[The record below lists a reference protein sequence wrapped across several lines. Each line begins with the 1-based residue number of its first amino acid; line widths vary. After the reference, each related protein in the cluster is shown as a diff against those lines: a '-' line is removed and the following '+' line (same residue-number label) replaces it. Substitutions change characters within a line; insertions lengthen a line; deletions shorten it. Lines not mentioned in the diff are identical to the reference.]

1 MALPD
6 VTLRLVNQ
14 HFINYSPYKPKDDEL
29 EAMLDWGDG
38 LDESILKHVLSFE
51 NHPANKDG
59 HRARPNFADL
69 KSMANDSRRER
80 GDFRRQEAQSL
91 LDGEDC
97 FYCDDGFVFAA
108 VTRQGLWHV
117 VVTGLCGHCN
127 AMSGGSAWY
136 KVVEPHPRIVELARE
151 WEITCPEAVNRVVEN
166 HWKKLPKKPAQ
177 GNIVDALPEYL
188 KGLPEHEGTDAEGT
202 PF

>member
-1 MALPD
+1 MLPNTAD
-6 VTLRLVNQ
+6 KMIETFCTDYTFRPNDLELRAMTDWAMTL
-14 HFINYSPYKPKDDEL
+14 DD
-29 EAMLDWGDG
+29 D
-38 LDESILKHVLSFE
+38 ILKRVLD
-51 NHPANKDG
+51 PKG
-59 HRARPNFADL
+59 HTVSPSGRRQRPNLGDL
-69 KSMANDSRRER
+69 KIMANDLRRER

-117 VVTGLCGHCN
+117 VVTGLCSHCS

-151 WEITCPEAVNRVVEN
+151 WKITCPEAVNRVMES
-166 HWKKLPKKPAQ
+166 HWKKLPKKPVQ
-177 GNIVDALPEYL
+177 GNLTDALPEYL
-188 KGLPEHEGTDAEGT
+188 KGLDEHKDT
-202 PF
+202 PDWDIPF